1 MFKSVD
7 LKLQLV
13 ELLISSYANVDLSKV
28 KIIGVQHILE
38 TTHSMFRSLY
48 LLGLKPENIAIIGKC
63 YSTCKEVF
71 EEMLDDG
78 IYVDPSSSS
87 YCSHKSYDEWFS
99 LNIENFLTSQIDDLL
114 SGKYEKILVLDDGG
128 KCIKALNKFSI
139 NTNLIVA
146 IEQTASER
154 LYLSLQRKGLKTN
167 KVLIIGK
174 GAIGNAM
181 KNKFASNMEVVCYDR
196 NQKTYDQAK
205 VELSEIIN
213 QFPLILGCTGK
224 ISIPFDLHSK
234 ISPGTVLASVSS
246 SDREFDAVYL
256 RRRLPENNLCFQDL
270 LVNDLLLVNSGF
282 PVNFDGERENIEP
295 ELIQLTIALITAGIL
310 QASSPSFKKNNGIN
324 PIDINFEKFIE
335 MNFFNIQKGLLH
347 IN

>member
-146 IEQTASER
+146 IEQTTSGYEDIRYGCFNFPIINVARSATKLNIESPMIAQAASER

-246 SDREFDAVYL
+246 
-256 RRRLPENNLCFQDL
+256 
-270 LVNDLLLVNSGF
+270 
-282 PVNFDGERENIEP
+282 
-295 ELIQLTIALITAGIL
+295 
-310 QASSPSFKKNNGIN
+310 
-324 PIDINFEKFIE
+324 
-335 MNFFNIQKGLLH
+335 
-347 IN
+347 